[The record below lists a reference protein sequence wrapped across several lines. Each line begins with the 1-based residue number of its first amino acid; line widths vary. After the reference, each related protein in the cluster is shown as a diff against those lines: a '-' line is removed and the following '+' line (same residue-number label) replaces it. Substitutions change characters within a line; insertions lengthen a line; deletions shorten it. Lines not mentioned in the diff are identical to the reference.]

1 MAGRFGGSARLRTMT
16 GTMAAV
22 GAGALLIPVAALT
35 GCSGSASSSG
45 TASSTSSGSSSGTG
59 AASPV
64 ALASGPATAL
74 QQQYEDVIKAVL
86 PSVVQINTESGT
98 GSGVVYDAK
107 GDIVTNA
114 HVVGDA
120 ANVQVLPATGG
131 PALAARVL
139 GVFAP
144 DDLAVIRVTSAAG
157 SLHPAAFGSSA
168 GITAGQIVLA
178 MGNPLGLVG
187 SVTQGII
194 SATGRTVT
202 ESGAAGGTT
211 TTIADALQT
220 SAAINGGNS
229 GGALVNLAGQVIGIP
244 TAAARDPEAGSAPG
258 IGFAIPSDTA
268 TSIAG
273 QLISTGKVTQSGRA
287 ALGVSAHSAVTA
299 DGQPAGVTIASVSA
313 DGPAATAGLRAG
325 DVITALD
332 GQQTATQAALT
343 AVLAV
348 LKPGQ
353 RVTVTYTRAGASHTA
368 TVTLGSLASS

>member
-1 MAGRFGGSARLRTMT
+1 
-16 GTMAAV
+16 
-22 GAGALLIPVAALT
+22 
-35 GCSGSASSSG
+35 
-45 TASSTSSGSSSGTG
+45 
-59 AASPV
+59 
-64 ALASGPATAL
+64 
-74 QQQYEDVIKAVL
+74 
-86 PSVVQINTESGT
+86 
-98 GSGVVYDAK
+98 
-107 GDIVTNA
+107 
-114 HVVGDA
+114 
-120 ANVQVLPATGG
+120 
-131 PALAARVL
+131 VL

-144 DDLAVIRVTSAAG
+144 DDLAVIRVTSDAG